1 MSQYGNS
8 PKTPPWVR
16 SGVAQNTAAVTQS
29 LMAANPLQTAGMLQ
43 YPQVFQGQQMYGA
56 VSYPTRALNTAAFQQ
71 GQQQGGGSQSGNK
84 QQRVFTGTV
93 TKVQDNFGFVDE
105 DVFFQ
110 SSCCVKGSSPQ
121 VGDRVL
127 VEAVYNANMP
137 FKWNAT
143 RIQVLSMQDQ
153 RSGQNYGRSQSNYNA
168 VPPPKVNSGSPAG
181 NRYGGGGSRFSNA
194 SGDRGGRGMG
204 GNMRRDEQ
212 DSRKRRRDDRDKD
225 DKAKSPPRKRSKSPN
240 RQARRPRR
248 PVPRYSVTVP
258 KTNLNTHEADVV
270 EVKKRYPNMY
280 IPSDFFLSIF
290 QWTETFPIGKPISLD
305 YPCTFHVMHKDVD
318 NIDENNAV
326 LEPPDADYLYC
337 AKVMLMASPG
347 LEELYSKC
355 IVMAEDREG
364 SRSTVDEDSLSHP
377 TRLIHFLVG
386 TRGKENMA
394 IGGPWSPSL
403 DGPNPSEDPGV
414 LVKTAIRTTKALTG
428 IDLSDCTQWFRFME
442 VHYHRGES
450 VHRGKS
456 YPARVETVVIF
467 VPDVWSCVPTRLE
480 WEGLH
485 LNYQKALSRKLNDHD
500 QKEEEEEVSEKE
512 SLSEQSPDKPKR
524 EPRHHSELDP
534 KNMKVSE
541 LREELEAR
549 CLSPKGLKSQLAARL
564 TKVIKTEEEEAKQKS
579 AVVTAEDGSGP
590 VKKEKDVKEKEKE
603 KKEEAKEKEVK
614 DDEKKKKE
622 EEEPKKLD
630 EKERQLLEKRY
641 KLPKKPSILV
651 HPNRT
656 AKSGKF
662 DCHYYSL
669 SVLLGY
675 RQDDTKEHSFEVSV
689 FAELF
694 NEMLMRDFGFNI
706 YRAIVEAPEKPKE
719 EKKDEKEKPK
729 DDKEKPKEEKDKDK
743 EKSKEKEDDKDKKD
757 KDGKEV
763 VDDAKEENKESV
775 DSKDSNQT
783 DKVKD
788 KEPEVQSEA
797 EEMEAEGG
805 DKEDKENKENDKDK
819 KNNDKEPR
827 RERAKLV
834 TLDKELLLSFN
845 FFDTTRCGY
854 IYDKD
859 IEDLVF
865 SLGLTLSRS
874 QVRKLVG
881 KVVSRDAVYYRRL
894 TDRTEGTVLPEHMT
908 LSQLLAFKPM
918 LPYSSQENVPQNG
931 GSRQD
936 NEIKTGQMIVFNG
949 TLVDVGKLMEQLAR
963 SESARLDTE
972 KTLGKLRDELS
983 KIKESSSKSEKYI
996 KDLNA
1001 DVREY
1006 RDHLSQTSSELS
1018 ALQTKERQFMRTL
1031 NEISEK
1037 IRPLIAKPEPK
1048 AEPEIKEIIDLEEKG
1063 EEPMAVE
1070 EDK

>member
-212 DSRKRRRDDRDKD
+212 DNNRKRRRDDRDKD

-280 IPSDFFLSIF
+280 IPSDFFLSLF

-305 YPCTFHVMHKDVD
+305 YPCAFHVMHKDVD
-318 NIDENNAV
+318 NIVENNAV

-377 TRLIHFLVG
+377 SRLIHFLVG

-403 DGPNPSEDPGV
+403 DGPNPNEDPGV

-428 IDLSDCTQWFRFME
+428 IDLSNCTQWFRFME

-480 WEGLH
+480 WDGLQ
-485 LNYQKALSRKLNDHD
+485 LSYQKALSRKLNDHD

-512 SLSEQSPDKPKR
+512 SQSEQSPDKPKK
-524 EPRHHSELDP
+524 EPKHHSELDP

-564 TKVIKTEEEEAKQKS
+564 TKVIKTEEEEEAKLKT
-579 AVVTAEDGSGP
+579 TADDGSGAA
-590 VKKEKDVKEKEKE
+590 KKDVKEIKE
-603 KKEEAKEKEVK
+603 KKEELKEKEVK
-614 DDEKKKKE
+614 EDEKKKKE

-662 DCHYYSL
+662 DCHSYSL

-689 FAELF
+689 FAEHF

-719 EKKDEKEKPK
+719 EKKEEKEKPK
-729 DDKEKPKEEKDKDK
+729 DEKEKSKEDKEKEKDKP
-743 EKSKEKEDDKDKKD
+743 KEKEDDKETKKE
-757 KDGKEV
+757 KDEKEV
-763 VDDAKEENKESV
+763 VEDAKEENKESG

-783 DKVKD
+783 DKAKD
-788 KEPEVQSEA
+788 KESEA
-797 EEMEAEGG
+797 HSETEEMEEG
-805 DKEDKENKENDKDK
+805 DNKEDKESKESERDK
-819 KNNDKEPR
+819 KNDKEPR

-859 IEDLVF
+859 VEDLIF
-865 SLGLTLSRS
+865 SLGMTLSRS
-874 QVRKLVG
+874 QVRKLVS

-894 TDRTEGTVLPEHMT
+894 TDRTEGTVLPEHMS
-908 LSQLLAFKPM
+908 LEQLLAFKPM
-918 LPYSSQENVPQNG
+918 LPYSSQEKSSQNG
-931 GSRQD
+931 GTSHD
-936 NEIKTGQMIVFNG
+936 NEIKAGQMIVFNG

-983 KIKESSSKSEKYI
+983 KIKETSSKSEKYI

-1001 DVREY
+1001 DVRDY
-1006 RDHLSQTSSELS
+1006 RDRLSQTSSELS
-1018 ALQTKERQFMRTL
+1018 TLQAKERQFMRTL
-1031 NEISEK
+1031 NEINEK

-1048 AEPEIKEIIDLEEKG
+1048 AEPEIKEIIDLEDKG

-1070 EDK
+1070 DDK